1 MYCKSREFSK
11 AFSIFDNL
19 ANPDTVSYKTII
31 SGFQDSRDAL
41 AFAYEMHSAAIVF
54 DAITCSVLAHSA
66 DCYELGFGIQL
77 HCLVF
82 KLGLNSELFIGNAL
96 VTLYSEAEKVFF
108 VIPQNDLVS
117 WNSILSGYAQEG
129 SFQW

>member
-1 MYCKSREFSK
+1 
-11 AFSIFDNL
+11 
-19 ANPDTVSYKTII
+19 
-31 SGFQDSRDAL
+31 
-41 AFAYEMHSAAIVF
+41 MHSAAIVF
-54 DAITCSVLAHSA
+54 DAINCSVLAHSA

-96 VTLYSEAEKVFF
+96 VTLYLKCEKLVEAEKVFF